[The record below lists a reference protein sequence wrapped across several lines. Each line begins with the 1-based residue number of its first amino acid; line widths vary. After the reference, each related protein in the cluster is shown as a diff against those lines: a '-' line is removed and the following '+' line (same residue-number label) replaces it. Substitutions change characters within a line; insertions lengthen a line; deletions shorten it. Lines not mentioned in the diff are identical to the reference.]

1 MAKARDRVADVRP
14 YVERALRDQQ
24 VRENVRTAFESA
36 RDAYNELLGGRGATA
51 VAMRFATDEEIQENL
66 RKAIEELRSAAQR
79 VQGKED
85 HALRNTTL
93 LALGVTLGAL
103 FNPFT
108 GRKTRDWVKEKVFGP
123 PETFTYEE
131 QTGDGSSAVPVT

>member
-14 YVERALRDQQ
+14 YVERALRDEQ
-24 VRENVRTAFESA
+24 VRQNVRTAFESA
-36 RDAYNELLGGRGATA
+36 KDAYNELLGGRGATG
-51 VAMRFATDEEIQENL
+51 VAMRVATDQEIQENL

-85 HALRNTTL
+85 HALRNTAL
-93 LALGVTLGAL
+93 LALGVTLGVL

-108 GRKTRDWVKEKVFGP
+108 GHQTREWVKEKVFGP
-123 PETFTYEE
+123 TETFTYEE
-131 QTGDGSSAVPVT
+131 QSDDGSSATPVT